1 MSATDLTRR
10 ENTVTVATPEPGT
23 ALALPEPSS
32 VSATVARYA
41 DDLGHCLAFAA
52 RIVDTPIVPASF
64 WPAVVVYTGDNATT
78 LKSWEWDVR
87 TRHPRESAEQF
98 AARRDVAVATT
109 GGTIL
114 LGGDLDLPWSAAIS
128 GIYFVGGRPSLMA
141 EQMRALVLSRGH
153 YFRTVERTAERC
165 IVEVKRRGDAGDPIR
180 YEFTIEQAVRAG
192 YVKGKGPNANSKG
205 GNDKYNSDP
214 ATMLYARATS
224 IACKS
229 EFPDVIRGMA
239 VAELG
244 DDEPVDITATTSV
257 ARVDAKAILGENR
270 GSGAGM
276 NITVSGRVA
285 DEADIA
291 AAAQRYDQG
300 ATSPAAASPAARAP
314 QQQEVAAEVGP
325 AATSPEPSS
334 TSVETLWTRINAWFS
349 GSGLR
354 DVNGPGQ
361 KAARLKVINA
371 MVADE
376 GRVITQGRELTED
389 EARIVL
395 DTLTANGISV
405 VADVLTPGS
414 RVVEEQ
420 AAAEATYQGQSDAQ
434 AEAEQTSQPEQ
445 DLEPQLDDPWNGQG
459 GE

>member
-1 MSATDLTRR
+1 MTVQTFQSAAP
-10 ENTVTVATPEPGT
+10 VPGMPDGAAMLAAWAQT
-23 ALALPEPSS
+23 ASS
-32 VSATVARYA
+32 AAGLVSP
-41 DDLGHCLAFAA
+41 L
-52 RIVDTPIVPASF
+52 VDTPFVPDHFRAKVDPRATDEEKAYARQVAVASATAAVLYGAEIGLSPMQALQGVLVIKGKVGMYAATMVALVQAAGHEVWTEDSTDTRVIVCGRRAGTQAIERQVWTIERAKQAGYLSNEKYKTDPQAMLWARAASVVCRRIAQDVLKGITASSEEIVDEDSRANPPKVTSRTVQRAPRPELAA
-64 WPAVVVYTGDNATT
+64 PAVV
-78 LKSWEWDVR
+78 
-87 TRHPRESAEQF
+87 ESA
-98 AARRDVAVATT
+98 
-109 GGTIL
+109 
-114 LGGDLDLPWSAAIS
+114 
-128 GIYFVGGRPSLMA
+128 M
-141 EQMRALVLSRGH
+141 
-153 YFRTVERTAERC
+153 
-165 IVEVKRRGDAGDPIR
+165 
-180 YEFTIEQAVRAG
+180 VRE
-192 YVKGKGPNANSKG
+192 
-205 GNDKYNSDP
+205 
-214 ATMLYARATS
+214 ARA
-224 IACKS
+224 
-229 EFPDVIRGMA
+229 
-239 VAELG
+239 
-244 DDEPVDITATTSV
+244 SV
-257 ARVDAKAILGENR
+257 ALDGETQ
-270 GSGAGM
+270 SYPLLP
-276 NITVSGRVA
+276 
-285 DEADIA
+285 DE
-291 AAAQRYDQG
+291 
-300 ATSPAAASPAARAP
+300 TPTAAASPAARAP